1 MTTADDLAART
12 PVSTPGD
19 SSWFTHDR
27 FGMFVHWGLYAAAAR
42 HEWVM
47 QREQISPADYEARYL
62 ATFDPDLYDPRVW
75 VDAAADA
82 GMRYL
87 VVTTKHHEGFC
98 LWDSGLTDYKAPAAA
113 AGRDLLRPLVDALR
127 ERDMRV
133 GFYYS
138 LIDWHHPDFPI
149 DLLHPLRNR
158 TDAAEL
164 NAGRSMERYRE
175 YLHGQVREL
184 LTDFG
189 RIDVLWADFTYDMAG
204 PTREKVEQREWLR
217 RWVEGMGV
225 PVDSGLR
232 GKGPTDWD
240 AAALLA
246 MVRELQPAILV
257 NDRLG
262 LREGWDITT
271 PEQVIP
277 EAWPLVGGEPA
288 LWETCQTFSGSW
300 GYHRDEHT
308 WKSVEQLVVML
319 VDTVSKGGNLLLNVG
334 PTGRGEIDER
344 ALDRLRGIGR
354 WMRRHAPSIY
364 GCTEAPAT
372 ISTPRDSRL
381 TYNPST
387 NRLYLHLLHWPA
399 QPLVWPGM
407 KDRVRWARLLHDGS
421 ELQAPIDVL
430 SALRPQAPDVLQLD
444 LPVRRPDVTV
454 PVIELA
460 LTDGPRPAA

>member
-1 MTTADDLAART
+1 MQVRQPA
-12 PVSTPGD
+12 PTPGD

-27 FGMFVHWGLYAAAAR
+27 FGMFVHWGLYSVAAR

-47 QREQISPADYEARYL
+47 QREEIAPEDYEAYVGQ
-62 ATFDPDLYDPRVW
+62 FDPDLYDPAVW

-98 LWDSGLTDYKAPAAA
+98 IWDSALTDYKAPSSP
-113 AGRDLLRPLVDALR
+113 AGRDLLAPLVAALR

-138 LIDWHHPDFPI
+138 LLDWHHPDFPI

-158 TDAAEL
+158 PDVPER
-164 NAGRSMERYRE
+164 NEERDMQRYRD

-184 LTDFG
+184 LTMFG
-189 RIDVLWADFTYDMAG
+189 TVDVLWADFTYDMVA
-204 PTREKVEQREWLR
+204 PPQDVVDRVESLR
-217 RWVEGMGV
+217 HWVEEMGV
-225 PVDSGLR
+225 PIGSGLR
-232 GKGPTDWD
+232 GKSTADWD
-240 AAALLA
+240 AEALLA
-246 MVRELQPAILV
+246 MVRELQPGILV

-262 LREGWDITT
+262 LHGGYDITT
-271 PEQVIP
+271 PEQRIP
-277 EAWPLVGGEPA
+277 ATWPERDGQPA

-308 WKSVEQLVVML
+308 WKSVDQLVVML

-344 ALDRLRGIGR
+344 ALDRLRGIGV
-354 WMRRHAPSIY
+354 WMRRHHRSIY
-364 GCTEAPAT
+364 GCTEAPAG
-372 ISTPRDSRL
+372 IEAPRDSRL
-381 TYNPST
+381 TYDPAT

-399 QPLVWPGM
+399 QPLVWDGM
-407 KDRVRWARLLHDGS
+407 RHRVRWARLLHDGS
-421 ELQAPIDVL
+421 ELRRPSDVMSVL
-430 SALRPQAPDVLQLD
+430 SAPPPDALWLD
-444 LPVRRPDVTV
+444 LPVQRPDVTL

-460 LTDGPRPAA
+460 L

>member
-1 MTTADDLAART
+1 MTSPDDLTVRT
-12 PVSTPGD
+12 PVPTPGD
-19 SSWFTHDR
+19 SSWFAHDR

-62 ATFDPDLYDPRVW
+62 ATFDPDLYDPEAW

-98 LWDSGLTDYKAPAAA
+98 LWDSALTDYKAPAAA

-127 ERDMRV
+127 ARDMRV

-138 LIDWHHPDFPI
+138 LIDWHHPDFPV
-149 DLLHPLRNR
+149 DLLHPLRHR
-158 TDAAEL
+158 ADAAEL
-164 NAGRSMERYRE
+164 NAGATWRATASTCT
-175 YLHGQVREL
+175 GQVREL
-184 LTDFG
+184 LTAFG
-189 RIDVLWADFTYDMAG
+189 RIDVLWADFTYDMKA
-204 PTREKVEQREWLR
+204 PTSEKVAQREGLR

-232 GKGPTDWD
+232 GKGPADWD
-240 AAALLA
+240 SAALLA
-246 MVRELQPAILV
+246 MVRELQPDILV

-271 PEQVIP
+271 PEQMIP
-277 EAWPLVGGEPA
+277 ETWPLVGGRPA

-319 VDTVSKGGNLLLNVG
+319 IDTVSKGGNLLLNVG

-372 ISTPRDSRL
+372 ITAPRDSRL

-407 KDRVRWARLLHDGS
+407 RDRVRWARLLHDGS

-430 SALRPQAPDVLQLD
+430 SALRPRHPTRCSSTCRCAAP
-444 LPVRRPDVTV
+444 T
-454 PVIELA
+454 
-460 LTDGPRPAA
+460 

>member
-1 MTTADDLAART
+1 MTTADDLAVRT
-12 PVSTPGD
+12 PVATPGD

-27 FGMFVHWGLYAAAAR
+27 FGMFVHWGLYSVAAR

-47 QREQISPADYEARYL
+47 QREQIPAADYEARYL
-62 ATFDPDLYDPRVW
+62 STFDPDLYDPAAW

-98 LWDSGLTDYKAPAAA
+98 LWDSALTEYKAPASP

-127 ERDMRV
+127 ARDMRV
-133 GFYYS
+133 GLYYS
-138 LIDWHHPDFPI
+138 LIDWHHPDFPV
-149 DLLHPLRNR
+149 DLLHPLRHR
-158 TDAAEL
+158 ADAAEL
-164 NAGRSMERYRE
+164 NEGRDMERYRR
-175 YLHGQVREL
+175 YLRGQVREL
-184 LTDFG
+184 LTELG
-189 RIDVLWADFTYDMAG
+189 RIDVLWADFTYDMR
-204 PTREKVEQREWLR
+204 PITREKVEQREALR
-217 RWVEGMGV
+217 SWVEGMGV

-232 GKGPTDWD
+232 GKSAADWD
-240 AAALLA
+240 AEGLLA
-246 MVRELQPAILV
+246 MVRELQPDILV

-271 PEQVIP
+271 PEQMIP
-277 EAWPLVGGEPA
+277 GTWPLVGGEPA
-288 LWETCQTFSGSW
+288 LWEACQTFSGSW

-334 PTGRGEIDER
+334 PTGRGEIDDR

-354 WMRRHAPSIY
+354 WMRRHAASIY

-372 ISTPRDSRL
+372 IVAPRDSRL
-381 TYNPST
+381 TYNPTT

-421 ELQAPIDVL
+421 ELQAPTDVL
-430 SALRPQAPDVLQLD
+430 SALRPPSPDELQLD

-460 LTDGPRPAA
+460 LTGLPGATP

>member
-1 MTTADDLAART
+1 MTTGHDLSVRT
-12 PVSTPGD
+12 PAPTPGD

-27 FGMFVHWGLYAAAAR
+27 FGMFVHWGLYSVAAR

-47 QREQISPADYEARYL
+47 QREQIAPEEYQRRYFDR
-62 ATFDPDLYDPRVW
+62 FDPDLYDPAVW

-98 LWDSGLTDYKAPAAA
+98 LWDSPLTDYKAPASP

-127 ERDMRV
+127 RRDLRV

-138 LIDWHHPDFPI
+138 LLDWHHPHFPI
-149 DLLHPLRNR
+149 DLLHPLRNQP
-158 TDAAEL
+158 DAAEL
-164 NAGRSMERYRE
+164 NLERDIQRYRE

-184 LTDFG
+184 LTEFG
-189 RIDVLWADFTYDMAG
+189 RIDVLWADFTYDMEA
-204 PTREKVEQREWLR
+204 PTRERVEQREWLKN
-217 RWVEGMGV
+217 WVESLGV
-225 PVDSGLR
+225 PVDSDLR
-232 GKGPTDWD
+232 GKGPADWHS
-240 AAALLA
+240 ASLLA
-246 MVRELQPAILV
+246 MVRELQPEILV

-271 PEQVIP
+271 PEQAVP
-277 EAWPLVGGEPA
+277 ESWPLVGDEPA

-300 GYHRDEHT
+300 GYHRDEQT
-308 WKSVEQLVVML
+308 WKSVDQLVVML

-334 PTGRGEIDER
+334 PTGRGEIDDR
-344 ALDRLRGIGR
+344 ALDRLRGMGR
-354 WMRRHAPSIY
+354 WMAGHSSSIY
-364 GCTEAPAT
+364 GCTEAPASIT
-372 ISTPRDSRL
+372 TPRDSRL
-381 TYNPST
+381 TYNPAT

-399 QPLVWPGM
+399 QPLVWHGM

-421 ELQAPIDVL
+421 ELQAPTDSL
-430 SALRPQAPDVLQLD
+430 SALRRQSPNALVLD
-444 LPVRRPDVTV
+444 LPVHRPDVTL

-460 LTDGPRPAA
+460 LHGAGGPAT